1 MTYEEFLHGKIPET
15 VRSGIMIEESEVSPI
30 LFPHQRDTVR
40 WAVMGGKRAVFAS
53 FGLGKTLIQLEI
65 LRLIRKHKGGKVL
78 VICPLGVR
86 QEFKCDAQKI
96 GVSVEYVKSD
106 EEVTKSTAD
115 IQITNYERVR
125 DGGINPEQ
133 FIAVSLDEASV
144 LRGYGTKTYQEFLT
158 LFPRVPY
165 KFVCTAT
172 PSPNR
177 YKELIHY
184 AGFLGVM
191 DTGEA
196 LTRFFQRDPEKAGN
210 LMLYPHKER
219 EFWL

>member
-1 MTYEEFLHGKIPET
+1 MTYEEFLHGKIPEA
-15 VRSGIMIEESEVSPI
+15 VRSGIMIEDSEISSV

-53 FGLGKTLIQLEI
+53 FGLGKTLIQLES

-78 VICPLGVR
+78 VVCPLGVR
-86 QEFKCDAQKI
+86 QEFKHDAQKI

-106 EEVTKSTAD
+106 EEVAKSTAD
-115 IQITNYERVR
+115 VLLTNYERVR

-133 FIAVSLDEASV
+133 FMAVSLDEASV

-210 LMLYPHKER
+210 LML
-219 EFWL
+219 